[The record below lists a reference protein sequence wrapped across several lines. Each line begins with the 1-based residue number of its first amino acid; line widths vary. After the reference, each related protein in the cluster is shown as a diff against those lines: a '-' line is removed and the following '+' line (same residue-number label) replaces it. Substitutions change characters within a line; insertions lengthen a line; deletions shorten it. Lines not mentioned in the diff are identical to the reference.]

1 MLAATGTYTLLDN
14 HELGNRALQSGGAP
28 PEAPQGAVDP
38 AFDVNATGS
47 YNNKTAAFQT
57 VEKSFLDYHP
67 ARASILGNPA
77 TGYILDGPRLNA
89 PDPRS
94 NGTPKLFFAQQ
105 WGANSVYIRRS
116 QLSRHPL
123 SRLSGNRT
131 TDDVGP
137 RADNPNRT
145 MLGSTQ
151 LEWLKSTLLQAQK
164 YNTLWK
170 FVVISSPIDQVGQA
184 SVARRQPNGQPD
196 GTQEPDGKSWWGGY
210 RSERNQLLKFI
221 ADNHIDHIVFLA
233 TDDHHTRVTQLQ
245 YLADPNDSGSRALVP
260 GSFQVMTGPIGGG
273 GPDAY
278 TDHSFSTIQAAA
290 NNRYLSQLALGEPQ
304 LGLPADFPGLR
315 KVFREGDPNASISP
329 SPVDFYSPDTFNYTI
344 LNVAEDGELTV
355 ETWGIPSYQQN
366 TFPQSTID
374 PTLVFSFQIGGS
386 DSR

>member
-77 TGYILDGPRLNA
+77 TGYILDGPRQNA

-151 LEWLKSTLLQAQK
+151 LGWLKDTLLQAQK
-164 YNTLWK
+164 DNTLWK

-196 GTQEPDGKSWWGGY
+196 GTQEPDGKSWWG
-210 RSERNQLLKFI
+210 
-221 ADNHIDHIVFLA
+221 A
-233 TDDHHTRVTQLQ
+233 TDRSVT
-245 YLADPNDSGSRALVP
+245 SC
-260 GSFQVMTGPIGGG
+260 
-273 GPDAY
+273 
-278 TDHSFSTIQAAA
+278 
-290 NNRYLSQLALGEPQ
+290 
-304 LGLPADFPGLR
+304 
-315 KVFREGDPNASISP
+315 
-329 SPVDFYSPDTFNYTI
+329 
-344 LNVAEDGELTV
+344 
-355 ETWGIPSYQQN
+355 
-366 TFPQSTID
+366 
-374 PTLVFSFQIGGS
+374 
-386 DSR
+386 